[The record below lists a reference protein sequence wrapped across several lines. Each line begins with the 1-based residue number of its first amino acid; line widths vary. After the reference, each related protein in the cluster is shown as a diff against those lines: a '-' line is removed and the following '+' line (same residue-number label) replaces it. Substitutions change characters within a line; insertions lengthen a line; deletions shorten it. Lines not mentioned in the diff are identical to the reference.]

1 MGLRARIRRTRR
13 EKEKVARL
21 KDTPDVQMMRQTERG
36 MEIGKKLAVSISFV
50 ILNRDFK
57 LGHKRCRDI
66 LDICS
71 NHMDKLDSD
80 GIMFLFTKYA
90 EKVIIAGQAEGYVRH
105 IPENPIEHVYVCNK
119 DKMFIEII
127 SIICLA
133 LTDYGWSSNDKNTGR
148 IDKYI
153 HSVWRE
159 YKQAK
164 PLEHYI
170 QQVAD
175 KLGMQL

>member
-21 KDTPDVQMMRQTERG
+21 KNTPDAQMMKQTERG

-71 NHMDKLDSD
+71 SHMDRLDSD
-80 GIMFLFTKYA
+80 GIIFLFTQYA
-90 EKVIIAGQAEGYVRH
+90 EKVTYIGKEEGYVRY
-105 IPENPIEHVYVCNK
+105 IPENPIEHVYVYNK

-133 LTDYGWSSNDKNTGR
+133 LTDYGWSSNDKDTGR

-159 YKQAK
+159 YKQAR
-164 PLEHYI
+164 PLEYYI
-170 QQVAD
+170 QQVTD
-175 KLGMQL
+175 KLRMQL